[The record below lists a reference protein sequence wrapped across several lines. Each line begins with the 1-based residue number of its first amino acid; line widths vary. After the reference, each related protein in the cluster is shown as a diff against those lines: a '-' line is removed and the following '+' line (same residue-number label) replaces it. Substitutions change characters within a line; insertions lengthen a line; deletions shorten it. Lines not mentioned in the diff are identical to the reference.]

1 MPNYSYITR
10 NAKLRIPSPL
20 SIVIKSKRSGTILF
34 LLLLMVV
41 AIGVLHGV
49 TPADK
54 VFLHETYRRL
64 SYFPIVVAA
73 LLYGAGGGLLLAIFT
88 ILAFIPHLHLF
99 HQMNY
104 DFFLGEL
111 TEIGLYLAAGGLVG
125 TIASRE
131 SRLKEKYQELSE
143 KLEKS
148 YARLHEEAGLLI
160 EAEEQLRVS
169 QKLSALGQLSA
180 SLAHEIKNP
189 LGAIKGTAEI
199 FLDEFPPGHPKHE
212 FAEILAKETAR
223 LNTTVE
229 EVLRYSR
236 NQQQPAA
243 QPVSLEPLL
252 SVLDR
257 VATLVDNKIRK
268 KGITLTRIIPEAAK
282 EIQVDGNKMSQV
294 FINLLL
300 NSIEAV
306 AQNGLIRFEVQ
317 LRDNETRIIVADNGP
332 GIAEAERAKVFAP
345 FYSGRQDG
353 TGLGLAI
360 SAKIVES
367 YDGRITIE
375 SAPEGGAGFIVIL
388 PAVPKIEQR
397 P

>member
-1 MPNYSYITR
+1 
-10 NAKLRIPSPL
+10 
-20 SIVIKSKRSGTILF
+20 VIKSKRSGTYLF
-34 LLLLMVV
+34 LLLLLVA
-41 AIGVLHGV
+41 AIGLLHGV
-49 TPADK
+49 TPGDK

-73 LLYGAGGGLLLAIFT
+73 LLYGTGGGVMLALFT

-99 HQMNY
+99 HQMDY
-104 DFFLGEL
+104 GFFLGEL
-111 TEIGLYLAAGGLVG
+111 TEIGLYLAAGIVVG

-148 YARLHEEAGLLI
+148 YTRLHQEAELLL

-199 FLDEFPPGHPKHE
+199 FLDEFPPGHPKRE
-212 FAEILAKETAR
+212 FAEILVKETAR

-229 EVLRYSR
+229 EVLRYSK

-243 QPVSLEPLL
+243 QPASLEPLI
-252 SVLDR
+252 SVVDR
-257 VATLVDNKIRK
+257 VTTLVDNRIRK
-268 KGITLTRIIPEAAK
+268 KGITLKRIMPEASK
-282 EIQVDGNKMSQV
+282 DIQVDGNKMSQV

-306 AQNGLIRFEVQ
+306 QPNGLVRLEVRQ
-317 LRDNETRIIVADNGP
+317 GEGETRIIVADNGP
-332 GIAEAERAKVFAP
+332 GIPEDERAKIFAP

-367 YDGRITIE
+367 YGGRITVAA
-375 SAPEGGAGFIVIL
+375 APEGGAAFTVTL
-388 PAVPKIEQR
+388 PAENSIEQQ